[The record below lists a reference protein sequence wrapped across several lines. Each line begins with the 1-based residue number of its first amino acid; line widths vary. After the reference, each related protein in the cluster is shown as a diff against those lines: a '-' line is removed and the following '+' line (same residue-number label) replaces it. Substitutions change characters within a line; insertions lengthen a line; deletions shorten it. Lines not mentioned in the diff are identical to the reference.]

1 MPSLP
6 APGTFAR
13 VTTKHPADEDRGTFE
28 ELAERA
34 SNFTS
39 SPAFFVGCALLIAL
53 WAASFAAGDTAHH
66 VAGDLMA
73 AVTLLLLA
81 LLKNAERR
89 SEAAIQQ
96 KLDAIAAAL
105 LEQRR
110 GNETAAQDQLG
121 QAIGLHDEI

>member
-1 MPSLP
+1 
-6 APGTFAR
+6 
-13 VTTKHPADEDRGTFE
+13 VTTKHPAEDERGRFD
-28 ELAERA
+28 ELAETA

-39 SPAFFVGCALLIAL
+39 SPAFFAVCIGLV
-53 WAASFAAGDTAHH
+53 AAWVATIAAGDLAHH
-66 VAGDLMA
+66 IAGDLMA
-73 AVTLLLLA
+73 AVTLFLVA

-110 GNETAAQDQLG
+110 GNETAAQDDLG

>member
-1 MPSLP
+1 VS
-6 APGTFAR
+6 TR
-13 VTTKHPADEDRGTFE
+13 HPAEDERGRFE

-39 SPAFFVGCALLIAL
+39 SPVFFAGCLLVIGL
-53 WAASFAAGDTAHH
+53 WAASFGAGDTAHH

-89 SEAAIQQ
+89 AEHAVQQ
-96 KLDAIAAAL
+96 KLDAIAAAM
-105 LEQRR
+105 LEQRK
-110 GNETAAQDQLG
+110 GNETAAQDELAE
-121 QAIGLHDEI
+121 AIGLHDEV

>member
-1 MPSLP
+1 M
-6 APGTFAR
+6 
-13 VTTKHPADEDRGTFE
+13 TTKHPAEDERGRFE
-28 ELAERA
+28 ELAEVA

-39 SPAFFVGCALLIAL
+39 SPAFFALCLGLIVA
-53 WAASFAAGDTAHH
+53 WGPSFAAGDVAHH

-89 SEAAIQQ
+89 ADGALQR
-96 KLDAIAAAL
+96 KLAAIAAAL

-110 GNETAAQDQLG
+110 GNETAAQDELA
-121 QAIGLHDEI
+121 QAIGLHDEV

>member
-1 MPSLP
+1 
-6 APGTFAR
+6 
-13 VTTKHPADEDRGTFE
+13 VTTKHPAAEERSTFD
-28 ELAERA
+28 ELAETA

-39 SPAFFVGCALLIAL
+39 SPTFFALCVGIVAMWAL
-53 WAASFAAGDTAHH
+53 SFAVGDLAHH
-66 VAGDLMA
+66 AAGDLMA
-73 AVTLLLLA
+73 AVTLLLVA

-110 GNETAAQDQLG
+110 GNETAAHDDLAE
-121 QAIGLHDEI
+121 AIGLHDEI

>member
-1 MPSLP
+1 
-6 APGTFAR
+6 
-13 VTTKHPADEDRGTFE
+13 VTTKHPAEDERSTFD

-39 SPAFFVGCALLIAL
+39 SPAFFAICTAMV
-53 WAASFAAGDTAHH
+53 AAWVATTAAGDLAHH
-66 VAGDLMA
+66 IAADAMA
-73 AVTLLLLA
+73 AVTLLLVA

-105 LEQRR
+105 LEQRK
-110 GNETAAQDQLG
+110 GNETAAQDELAE
-121 QAIGLHDEI
+121 AIGLHDEI

>member
-1 MPSLP
+1 M
-6 APGTFAR
+6 
-13 VTTKHPADEDRGTFE
+13 TTKHPAEDERSRFD

-39 SPAFFVGCALLIAL
+39 SPTFFALCAAMVVAWVATLAIGEL
-53 WAASFAAGDTAHH
+53 AHH
-66 VAGDLMA
+66 IAADAMA
-73 AVTLLLLA
+73 AVTLLLVA
-81 LLKNAERR
+81 MLKNAERR

-110 GNETAAQDQLG
+110 GNETAAQDDLAE
-121 QAIGLHDEI
+121 AIGLHDEI

>member
-1 MPSLP
+1 VS
-6 APGTFAR
+6 
-13 VTTKHPADEDRGTFE
+13 TKHPAEDDRGTFE

-39 SPAFFVGCALLIAL
+39 SPAFFSGCGLLAAL

-89 SEAAIQQ
+89 AEAAVQQ

-110 GNETAAQDQLG
+110 GNETAAQEDLAE
-121 QAIGLHDEI
+121 AIGLHDEV

>member
-1 MPSLP
+1 M
-6 APGTFAR
+6 
-13 VTTKHPADEDRGTFE
+13 TTKHPAADERGRFD
-28 ELAERA
+28 ELAEGA

-39 SPAFFVGCALLIAL
+39 SPTFFVLCLALVAA
-53 WAASFAAGDTAHH
+53 WAASFAAGNTAHH

-73 AVTLLLLA
+73 GVTLLLLA

-89 SEAAIQQ
+89 AEAALQQ

-110 GNETAAQDQLG
+110 GNETAAQEELAE
-121 QAIGLHDEI
+121 AIGVHDEV

>member
-1 MPSLP
+1 LP
-6 APGTFAR
+6 RAASGYVAR
-13 VTTKHPADEDRGTFE
+13 VSTKHPAEDERGRFE

-39 SPAFFVGCALLIAL
+39 SPVFFGGCALLVAL
-53 WAASFAAGDTAHH
+53 WAASFAAGNTAHH

-73 AVTLLLLA
+73 GVTLLLLA

-89 SEAAIQQ
+89 AEHAVQQ

-105 LEQRR
+105 IEQRR
-110 GNETAAQDQLG
+110 GNETAAQEELAE
-121 QAIGLHDEI
+121 AIGLHEEV

>member
-1 MPSLP
+1 MS
-6 APGTFAR
+6 
-13 VTTKHPADEDRGTFE
+13 TKHPAEDERGTFE

-39 SPAFFVGCALLIAL
+39 SPAFFAGCALLIAL

-89 SEAAIQQ
+89 AEAAVQQ

-110 GNETAAQDQLG
+110 GNETAAQDDLAE
-121 QAIGLHDEI
+121 AIGLHDEV